1 MTFIG
6 IDNGSTGTIGI
17 LDGDTTIFVET
28 PTTYML
34 NYQKSKVRHINRVDV
49 PALKKLLEQY
59 NPLTTRVIIERP
71 MINNFRFQ
79 ASIAAARSLEATLI
93 VLESLC
99 FGYEYVDSGHWQKVL
114 LPAGVK
120 GAPNLKKA
128 SKEIGLRMFPMHE
141 ETIKK
146 HGDADALLIAEWA
159 RRRGV

>member
-6 IDNGSTGTIGI
+6 IDNGSTGTVAV
-17 LDGDTTIFVET
+17 LDGDTSIFVET

-34 NYQKSKVRHINRVDV
+34 NYQKSKVRHINRIDV
-49 PALKKLLEQY
+49 PALKKLLEPY
-59 NPLTTRVIIERP
+59 DPLSTRVVIERP

-93 VLESLC
+93 VLESLH

-120 GAPNLKKA
+120 GSVKLKAA
-128 SKEIGLRMFPMHE
+128 SKEVGLRMFPMHADL
-141 ETIKK
+141 IKK
-146 HGDADALLIAEWA
+146 HGDADAILIAEWA

>member
-6 IDNGSTGTIGI
+6 IDNGSTGTVAI
-17 LDGDTTIFVET
+17 LDGDTSIFVET

-34 NYQKSKVRHINRVDV
+34 NYQKSKVRHINRIDV
-49 PALKKLLEQY
+49 PALKKLLEPY
-59 NPLTTRVIIERP
+59 DPLSTRVVIERP

-93 VLESLC
+93 VLEELHL
-99 FGYEYVDSGHWQKVL
+99 GYEYLDSGAWQKAL
-114 LPAGVK
+114 LPAGIK
-120 GAPNLKKA
+120 GAPKLKKA
-128 SKEIGLRMFPMHE
+128 SKEVGLRMFPMHA

>member
-1 MTFIG
+1 MTYIG
-6 IDNGSTGTIGI
+6 IDNGTTGTIAI
-17 LDGDTTIFVET
+17 LDGDTTVFVET
-28 PTTYML
+28 PVFKTL
-34 NYQKSKVRHINRVDV
+34 GYQKSKVRHINRIDV

-59 NPLTTRVIIERP
+59 NPLTTRVVIERP
-71 MINNFRFQ
+71 MINVMRFQ
-79 ASIAAARSLEATLI
+79 ASISAARSLEATLI
-93 VLESLC
+93 VLESLR

-141 ETIKK
+141 EIIKK

>member
-1 MTFIG
+1 MTYIG
-6 IDNGSTGTIGI
+6 IDNGATGTIAI
-17 LDGDTTIFVET
+17 LDGDTSVFVET

-34 NYQKSKVRHINRVDV
+34 NYQKSKVRHINRIDA
-49 PALKKLLEQY
+49 PALKKLLESY
-59 NPLTTRVIIERP
+59 NPLSTRVIIERP

-93 VLESLC
+93 VLESLH
-99 FGYEYVDSGHWQKVL
+99 FGYEYVDSGAWQKVL

-120 GAPNLKKA
+120 GAPKLKKA
-128 SKEIGLRMFPMHE
+128 SKDVGLRMFPMHE

>member
-1 MTFIG
+1 MTYIG
-6 IDNGSTGTIGI
+6 IDNGVTGTIAI
-17 LDGDTTIFVET
+17 LDGDTTVFVET
-28 PTTYML
+28 PVFKTL
-34 NYQKSKVRHINRVDV
+34 GYQKSKVHHINRVDV

-59 NPLTTRVIIERP
+59 NPLTTRVVIERP
-71 MINNFRFQ
+71 MINVMRFQ
-79 ASIAAARSLEATLI
+79 ASISAARSLEATLI
-93 VLESLC
+93 VLESLR

-128 SKEIGLRMFPMHE
+128 SKEVGLRMFPMYE
-141 ETIKK
+141 EIIKK

>member
-17 LDGDTTIFVET
+17 LDGDTSIFVET

-79 ASIAAARSLEATLI
+79 ASISAARSLEATLI
-93 VLESLC
+93 VLESLR

>member
-17 LDGDTTIFVET
+17 LDGDTSIFVET
-28 PTTYML
+28 PVFKTL
-34 NYQKSKVRHINRVDV
+34 GYQKSKVRHINRIDV

-59 NPLTTRVIIERP
+59 NPLTTRVVIERP
-71 MINNFRFQ
+71 MINVMRFQ
-79 ASIAAARSLEATLI
+79 ASISAARSLEATLI
-93 VLESLC
+93 VLESLR

-128 SKEIGLRMFPMHE
+128 SKEIGLRMFPMHTE
-141 ETIKK
+141 MIKK
-146 HGDADALLIAEWA
+146 HGDADGILIAEWA

>member
-17 LDGDTTIFVET
+17 LDGGTSIFVET

-79 ASIAAARSLEATLI
+79 ASISAARSLEATLI
-93 VLESLC
+93 VLESLR

>member
-6 IDNGSTGTIGI
+6 IDNGTTGTIAI

-28 PTTYML
+28 PVFETL
-34 NYQKSKVRHINRVDV
+34 GYQKSKVRHINRVDV

-59 NPLTTRVIIERP
+59 NPLTTRVVIERP
-71 MINNFRFQ
+71 MINVMRFQ
-79 ASIAAARSLEATLI
+79 ASISAARSLEATLI
-93 VLESLC
+93 VLEALR
-99 FGYEYVDSGHWQKVL
+99 FGYEYVDSGHWQKAL

-141 ETIKK
+141 EIIKK

>member
-1 MTFIG
+1 MTYIG
-6 IDNGSTGTIGI
+6 IDNGVTGTIAI

-28 PTTYML
+28 PVFETL
-34 NYQKSKVRHINRVDV
+34 GYQKSKVRHINRVDV
-49 PALKKLLEQY
+49 PSLKKLLEQY
-59 NPLTTRVIIERP
+59 NPLTTRVVIERP
-71 MINNFRFQ
+71 MINVMRFQ
-79 ASIAAARSLEATLI
+79 ASISAARSLEATLI
-93 VLESLC
+93 VLESLR

-114 LPAGVK
+114 LPAGGK

>member
-1 MTFIG
+1 MTYIG
-6 IDNGSTGTIGI
+6 IDNGTTGTIGI
-17 LDGDTTIFVET
+17 LDGDTSIFAET
-28 PTTYML
+28 PVFETL
-34 NYQKSKVRHINRVDV
+34 GYQKSKVRHIHRIDV
-49 PALKKLLEQY
+49 PSLKKMLEQY
-59 NPLTTRVIIERP
+59 NPLTTRVVIERP
-71 MINNFRFQ
+71 MINVMRFQ
-79 ASIAAARSLEATLI
+79 ASISAARSLEATLI
-93 VLESLC
+93 VLESLR